1 MTLPLWW
8 TRELTLHDRGEDV
21 RAVQELVGLPQTGE
35 YNIAT
40 ALTVRGAQAL
50 AGLPITGVVDSATA
64 MALGPRSRDSVL
76 PEWYSAPLF
85 PGQPGYDVV
94 TAALGGESGVRR
106 LQGNYGMV
114 PTGIIDEQT
123 ALIMSARGVDHG

>member
-1 MTLPLWW
+1 MLPLWW
-8 TRELTLHDRGEDV
+8 TRDLMLHDRGPDV
-21 RAVQELVGLPQTGE
+21 EAVQELVGLPQTGE

-50 AGLPITGVVDSATA
+50 AGLGITGVVDSATA

-76 PEWYSAPLF
+76 PGWYSAPMF
-85 PGQPGYDVV
+85 PGTPHYEAV
-94 TAALGGESGVRR
+94 TRAIGGQEGVRR
-106 LQGNYGMV
+106 LQGNYGMT